1 MSGYSE
7 SALQRKLAEVKIS
20 APSIQG
26 VALWIMHHKKHYR
39 ATVRTW
45 YRQLV
50 AAQSGHKLTLLYLAN
65 DVVQNCRK
73 KQPEIEA
80 EFGLVMKKVFTH
92 LADEALDEK
101 IVTRMTRL
109 VNVWKERAIFDR
121 KVQDEVAKVWTN
133 KAKGSGPPAK
143 KARMEKVEKEEA
155 EEEEEDVVSGLALVR
170 RMADQRKR
178 RAEDEGSLGRLEEE
192 VRERRRLGEALADL
206 VRRQQEELL
215 QAEEQLVRMKA
226 RQCGYHQ
233 PKPHEMRYVR
243 GFEQPIDYEPV
254 EETDQPFD
262 RYPPALPTRPHG
274 ARADGWGLMVEDD
287 DSVGCNDTSNTAE
300 DLKEDQLHEKDVES
314 NDLGDKYSADNN
326 IQGTVQSSDT
336 IDDAE
341 QAVEIANHEDSNSE
355 TNIVELDDDE
365 TAEVGENVNVGPEE
379 TNNTGEDRHSECDK
393 ITCSAAGGIA
403 EQSEGAPVLESL
415 DTQASEEMMTKHN
428 IARRETQDSIDV
440 QNVSEG
446 FEPAEVR
453 ADVRNQERIESNGQD
468 QLDSGPESDSDPNTL
483 TEESEGVA
491 AGTGESNSMP
501 ILT

>member
-1 MSGYSE
+1 
-7 SALQRKLAEVKIS
+7 
-20 APSIQG
+20 
-26 VALWIMHHKKHYR
+26 
-39 ATVRTW
+39 
-45 YRQLV
+45 
-50 AAQSGHKLTLLYLAN
+50 
-65 DVVQNCRK
+65 
-73 KQPEIEA
+73 
-80 EFGLVMKKVFTH
+80 
-92 LADEALDEK
+92 
-101 IVTRMTRL
+101 VTRMTRL

-233 PKPHEMRYVR
+233 PKPHEMRHVR

-336 IDDAE
+336 IGDAE
-341 QAVEIANHEDSNSE
+341 QAVEIASHEDSNSG
-355 TNIVELDDDE
+355 TKIVELDDDE
-365 TAEVGENVNVGPEE
+365 TAEVGENVNVVPEE
-379 TNNTGEDRHSECDK
+379 TNNTGAEIHSERDK
-393 ITCSAAGGIA
+393 NTCSAAGGNA
-403 EQSEGAPVLESL
+403 EQSEGTSVLESL
-415 DTQASEEMMTKHN
+415 DTQALEEMMTKHN
-428 IARRETQDSIDV
+428 VARRETQDSIDV

-453 ADVRNQERIESNGQD
+453 AAVRNQERIESNGQD
-468 QLDSGPESDSDPNTL
+468 QLDSGPESDSDPNNL